1 MTNEII
7 QNCEDEKIQFLN
19 EVQSLGYL
27 IGIDQATLKIKFV
40 SNNIT
45 EVFNR
50 TPSQLISLKLDEVY
64 NFNLNLDEISKL
76 DRGEFLRESI
86 KIDNNDFHLTIYTVN
101 DYIYLELEELIVS
114 ENRMYYYN
122 TSEQILFSKSK
133 EDIWGALLCSI
144 QEMIDYDRVMLYQFL
159 EDGSGI
165 VIKEKVNNKL
175 DSYDGL
181 RFPEFDIPQQA
192 RKLYLKKKSR
202 IVADIDAPRIP
213 IISEENSPIDLTYTS
228 IRALSPVHIEYV
240 RNSGAK
246 ASFSISIVIND
257 ELWGLITCQNSI
269 PKAIPYQVRLQCE
282 LLSRLARI
290 TYVNFKSTER
300 IQFQN
305 QFSETAIKLKEN
317 LLVEENL
324 KDSIAKNLKSIFKLT
339 EADGMAFIYKDSVIK
354 DGETP
359 ADDEIIR
366 IKNWAKENN
375 KNNLYHSNSFKKN
388 FGEELNLSSTSSGV
402 MFSFLD
408 QSNKNFIIWF
418 KKEEI
423 LKLNWAG
430 EPQKF
435 LKERLD
441 QEGKPISYFSPRN
454 SFEFWQEEVVD
465 RSFIW
470 KENEIYVAKEVI
482 KLVIETLHVQS
493 FKIHSLYEQLK
504 EINEELDAFSYTVSH
519 DLRTPLTVMKLNCQM
534 LERRL
539 KENLENSNQVKS
551 VIKEIDKITEMMEE
565 ILALSKAK
573 KSDIQFIE
581 IISAE
586 VIDKI
591 VNDLKIYY
599 NAHNTIVELNNIQ
612 NVFAEKTMAYEV
624 FLNIIS
630 NAIKY
635 SSKEEAPKVLISST
649 EEDQFIVFKI
659 KDNGIGIKQD
669 DHDKMFKLFSRMTN
683 TDDIK
688 GNGVGLTIAQT
699 MMRRMDGDI
708 SFESEE
714 GLGTTFL
721 LKFKKP

>member
-19 EVQSLGYL
+19 EVQNLGYL
-27 IGIDQATLKIKFV
+27 IGIDQSSHQIKFV
-40 SNNIT
+40 SNNIN
-45 EVFNR
+45 EIFDRN
-50 TPSQLISLKLDEVY
+50 PSELISLKLDEVY
-64 NFNLNLDEISKL
+64 NFGLNLSAIYSLES
-76 DRGEFLRESI
+76 GEFLRESI
-86 KIDNNDFHLTIYTVN
+86 TINGRDFHKTIYTLN
-101 DYIYLELEELIVS
+101 NFIYIELEELIIS
-114 ENRMYYYN
+114 ENRMFYYN

-133 EDIWGALLCSI
+133 NDIWEALLSAV
-144 QEMIDYDRVMLYQFL
+144 QKMIGYDRVMLYQFL
-159 EDGSGI
+159 EDDSGI

-175 DSYDGL
+175 DSYNGL

-202 IVADIDAPRIP
+202 LVADVDSPRIK
-213 IISEENSPIDLTYTS
+213 IISETNSPIDLTYTS

-240 RNSGAK
+240 KNSGSK
-246 ASFSISIVIND
+246 ASFSISIVIDN
-257 ELWGLITCQNSI
+257 ELWGLITCQNSTA
-269 PKAIPYQVRLQCE
+269 KNIPYQIRLQCE

-290 TYVNFKSTER
+290 TYVNFKSTEQ
-300 IQFQN
+300 IEFQN
-305 QFSETAIKLKEN
+305 KFSETAIKLKEN

-324 KDSIAKNLKSIFKLT
+324 KDSISKNLKPIFKLT
-339 EADGMAFIYKDSVIK
+339 EADGMAFIYKDTVIK

-359 ADDEIIR
+359 PDDEIIR
-366 IKNWAKENN
+366 IKNWAK
-375 KNNLYHSNSFKKN
+375 KNNIKNFYHSNSFKKT
-388 FGEELNLSSTSSGV
+388 FGEELILSSSSTGV

-408 QSNKNFIIWF
+408 QFNKNFIIWF
-418 KKEEI
+418 KKEEN

-430 EPQKF
+430 EPQKY
-435 LKERLD
+435 LKEKLD
-441 QEGKPISYFSPRN
+441 DKGNPISYFSPRS
-454 SFEFWQEEVVD
+454 SFKFWQEEVVD

-534 LERRL
+534 LERKL
-539 KENLENSNQVKS
+539 NENPENSSQVKS

-573 KSDIQFIE
+573 KSEIKLIE
-581 IISAE
+581 INSGE
-586 VIDKI
+586 VINKI
-591 VNDLKIYY
+591 VNDLKVYY
-599 NAHNTIVELNNIQ
+599 NAETTVINIGSIN

-624 FLNIIS
+624 FLNIIG

-635 SSKEEAPKVLISST
+635 SSKETTPVVTISST
-649 EEDQFIVFKI
+649 DDKNYICYKI
-659 KDNGIGIKQD
+659 TDNGIGIKQE
-669 DHDKMFKLFSRMTN
+669 DHDKMFKLFSRMSN
-683 TDDIK
+683 TADIK

-699 MMRRMDGDI
+699 MMRRMDGEI
-708 SFESEE
+708 SFESKE
-714 GLGTTFL
+714 GVGTTFS

>member
-19 EVQSLGYL
+19 EVQPFGYL
-27 IGIDQATLKIKFV
+27 IGVDQSTHQIKFV
-40 SNNIT
+40 SKNID
-45 EVFNR
+45 EIFDNA
-50 TPSQLISLKLDEVY
+50 PSELISLKLKEVY
-64 NFNLNLDEISKL
+64 DFNLNLKAISTL
-76 DRGEFLRESI
+76 DSGEFLRESI
-86 KIDNNDFHLTIYTVN
+86 SINGKDFHKTVYTVN
-101 DYIYLELEELIVS
+101 NFIYIELEELVIS
-114 ENRMYYYN
+114 ENRMFYYN
-122 TSEQILFSKSK
+122 TSEQLLFSKTK
-133 EDIWGALLCSI
+133 EDIWDALLHSI
-144 QEMIDYDRVMLYQFL
+144 QKLIDYDRVMLYQFL
-159 EDGSGI
+159 EDESGI
-165 VIKEKVNNKL
+165 VVKEKVNDKL
-175 DSYDGL
+175 DSYNGL

-202 IVADIDAPRIP
+202 LIVDIDAPRIP

-228 IRALSPVHIEYV
+228 IRALSPVHVEYV

-246 ASFSISIVIND
+246 SSFSISIVIND
-257 ELWGLITCQNSI
+257 ELWGLITCQNST
-269 PKAIPYQVRLQCE
+269 PKEIPYQIRLQCE

-290 TYVNFKSTER
+290 TYVNFKSTEL

-305 QFSETAIKLKEN
+305 KFSETAIQLKEN

-324 KDSIAKNLKSIFKLT
+324 KDSISKNLRPIFKLT
-339 EADGMAFIYKDSVIK
+339 EADGMAFIYEDNVIK

-359 ADDEIIR
+359 SDEEIIR
-366 IKNWAKENN
+366 IKNWAKESKI
-375 KNNLYHSNSFKKN
+375 KNFYHSNSFKKVH
-388 FGEELNLSSTSSGV
+388 GEELNLTSPSTGV

-408 QSNKNFIIWF
+408 QSHKNFIIWF

-435 LKERLD
+435 LNERLD
-441 QEGKPISYFSPRN
+441 NQGQKITYFSPRN
-454 SFEFWQEEVVD
+454 SFKFWQEEVVD

-534 LERRL
+534 LERKL
-539 KENLENSNQVKS
+539 KENPDNSNQVKN

-573 KSDIQFIE
+573 KSEIE
-581 IISAE
+581 LMEIHSEE
-586 VIDKI
+586 VIEKI
-591 VNDLKIYY
+591 VNDLKVYY
-599 NAHNTIVELNNIQ
+599 SAQNTIVDIVNIK

-635 SSKEEAPKVLISST
+635 SSKEESPRVSISST
-649 EEDQFIVFKI
+649 EDSDFVYFTIQ
-659 KDNGIGIKQD
+659 DNGIGIKKE
-669 DHDKMFKLFSRMTN
+669 DHDRMFKLFTRMSN

-714 GLGTTFL
+714 GEGTTFL

>member
-202 IVADIDAPRIP
+202 IVADIDAPRIK
-213 IISEENSPIDLTYTS
+213 IVSEENSPIDLTYTS

-257 ELWGLITCQNSI
+257 ELWGLITCQNST

-359 ADDEIIR
+359 TDDEIIR

-388 FGEELNLSSTSSGV
+388 FGEELNLSSASSGV

-573 KSDIQFIE
+573 KSDIQLIE
-581 IISAE
+581 INSAE

-649 EEDQFIVFKI
+649 EEDLFIVFKI